1 MSTELERRIKIAE
14 DAVHAAF
21 IQGSHELFISGSTAI
36 NGVVSTDVDVVVYTD
51 DFDYPINSWACRCLV
66 VSGWDV
72 PANEYPV
79 DLWISFKKNIDGVVV
94 NILLCNSRAVYE
106 QAAAALAAC
115 KQLAAS
121 GVTVDKQ
128 TRVAIH
134 RDIMGDV

>member
-51 DFDYPINSWACRCLV
+51 DFDYPINSWACSCLA
-66 VSGWDV
+66 VSGWGV
-72 PANEYPV
+72 PTAEYPV
-79 DLWISFKKNIDGVVV
+79 GLWISFKKTVDDVIV
-94 NILLCNSRAVYE
+94 NILLCESRTVYD

-115 KQLAAS
+115 KRLAAT
-121 GVTVDKQ
+121 GVVDKQ
-128 TRVAIH
+128 RRVDIH
-134 RDIMGDV
+134 RAIMGDA